1 MLSLFSCDGPA
12 SAKER
17 QTGYVFEK
25 GKEKELKRLHRSAT
39 KIQSVFRGHRGR
51 ERFKQ
56 LEPQLRKAL
65 KARAFC
71 VECEINVATKRCRE
85 CKDQY
90 CDKCFD
96 IVHRKGK
103 RKTHGWEPTRRDG
116 GGGGYKQTTTA
127 AVNYGLDNPNL
138 WEEYW
143 DDNAQA
149 NYWYHTLT
157 GEATWIC
164 PY

>member
-1 MLSLFSCDGPA
+1 
-12 SAKER
+12 
-17 QTGYVFEK
+17 VFEK
-25 GKEKELKRLHRSAT
+25 AKEKELKRFNRFAT
-39 KIQSVFRGHRGR
+39 KIQSVFRGYRGR
-51 ERFKQ
+51 QQFKQ

-71 VECEINVATKRCRE
+71 VECEITVATKRCRE

-90 CDKCFD
+90 CDKCFE
-96 IVHRKGK
+96 VMHRRGK
-103 RKTHGWEPTRRDG
+103 RKTHGWEPTRRGDQQASGAAAG
-116 GGGGYKQTTTA
+116 GGLVTGG
-127 AVNYGLDNPNL
+127 YGLDNPNL

-143 DDNAQA
+143 DENAQA
-149 NYWYHTLT
+149 KYWYHTLT

>member
-1 MLSLFSCDGPA
+1 MKD
-12 SAKER
+12 
-17 QTGYVFEK
+17 
-25 GKEKELKRLHRSAT
+25 KELQKLQRSAMR
-39 KIQSVFRGHRGR
+39 IQATYRGHRGR
-51 ERFKQ
+51 QHFK
-56 LEPQLRKAL
+56 LVEPQLKKQL

-71 VECEINVATKRCRE
+71 VECEVNVATKRCRE

-96 IVHRKGK
+96 QLHRKGK
-103 RKTHGWEPTRRDG
+103 RKLHGWDPTRRD
-116 GGGGYKQTTTA
+116 
-127 AVNYGLDNPNL
+127 VNSNMGNNMNGLGLDNPNL

-149 NYWYHTLT
+149 KYWYHTVT

>member
-1 MLSLFSCDGPA
+1 M
-12 SAKER
+12 
-17 QTGYVFEK
+17 EK
-25 GKEKELKRLHRSAT
+25 LKDKELQKLIRRAI
-39 KIQSVFRGHRGR
+39 KIQSLYRGYRGR
-51 ERFKQ
+51 RKFREI
-56 LEPQLRKAL
+56 EPQLKKAL

-71 VECEINVATKRCRE
+71 VECEVNVATKRCRE

-96 IVHRKGK
+96 ILHRKGK
-103 RKTHGWEPTRRDG
+103 RKNHGWDLTRKDG
-116 GGGGYKQTTTA
+116 NPNQSNPGG
-127 AVNYGLDNPNL
+127 VNSGLDNPNL

-149 NYWYHTLT
+149 KYWYHTLT

>member
-1 MLSLFSCDGPA
+1 MRIQA
-12 SAKER
+12 TYR
-17 QTGYVFEK
+17 GYVGRQKF
-25 GKEKELKRLHRSAT
+25 KE
-39 KIQSVFRGHRGR
+39 I
-51 ERFKQ
+51 
-56 LEPQLRKAL
+56 EPTLRKAL

-71 VECEINVATKRCRE
+71 VECEVNVATKRCRE

-96 IVHRKGK
+96 VLHRKGK
-103 RKTHGWEPTRRDG
+103 RKTHGWDSTRRD
-116 GGGGYKQTTTA
+116 TT
-127 AVNYGLDNPNL
+127 NSMNSNNGNHSLGLENPNL

-143 DDNAQA
+143 DENAQA
-149 NYWYHTLT
+149 KYWYHTVT

>member
-1 MLSLFSCDGPA
+1 MVTEQMKD
-12 SAKER
+12 
-17 QTGYVFEK
+17 
-25 GKEKELKRLHRSAT
+25 KELQKLKRKAM
-39 KIQSVFRGHRGR
+39 KIQAVYRGYRGR
-51 ERFKQ
+51 RKFQE

-71 VECEINVATKRCRE
+71 VECEVNVATKRCRE

-96 IVHRKGK
+96 NLHRKGK
-103 RKTHGWEPTRRDG
+103 RKTHGWDLTRKEGKGGAGASG
-116 GGGGYKQTTTA
+116 GGGGVMSGY
-127 AVNYGLDNPNL
+127 DNPNL

-149 NYWYHTLT
+149 KYWYHTLT